1 MAAILSFCA
10 LCLLLV
16 AGMAIRS
23 AFPLLQRLYLPASVI
38 GGFLGLAIVSLLG
51 ARLPTDWF
59 AAFGQI
65 PGFLI
70 NIIFAGLFLGAAPPA
85 LKTIGRLAGAQFC
98 FSQIIAWG
106 QYVVGLGMALF
117 LLGPLFGT
125 PDVFGN
131 LIEIGFAG
139 GHGTVGGLSQTFRE
153 LNWPAGID
161 LGYTVATCGMVFGI
175 LIGMVMVNIGVRKGF
190 VRHIRTFGDM
200 TKAERQGIYPA
211 QSQPKAGLQTVS
223 PDTMDSLG
231 LHLALTGIA
240 ILIGC
245 GIKALLVLAGDL
257 APAAVANMRIM
268 PSLPLFPMCM
278 IGGLLLQLLLKKTG
292 TDFLANRCQMQRI
305 TGAALDF
312 LVVAAI
318 ASIRLEFVAAY
329 WLPLLL
335 LVSGGIIWN
344 VLVIVLIGPRI
355 FKEAWFERALAE
367 FGQAMGVTAT
377 GLMLL
382 RTVDPENKTVAAQA
396 FGYKQLLHEP
406 VMGGGLWTSL
416 AVPLVMAGGGLTV
429 WLFCLAVLAAA
440 LISWKIFF
448 FVRKKPDA
456 PRAAC
461 TPPLPGN
468 PISENRQ

>member
-1 MAAILSFCA
+1 MVAILSFCV

-23 AFPLLQRLYLPASVI
+23 FVPFFQRLYLPASVI
-38 GGFLGLAIVSLLG
+38 GGFIGLAVVSLGG
-51 ARLPTDWF
+51 AYLPPEEI

-70 NIIFAGLFLGAAPPA
+70 NIIFAGLFLGTAPPA

-106 QYVVGLGMALF
+106 QYVIGLGLALF
-117 LLGPLFGT
+117 LLGPLFGA
-125 PDVFGN
+125 PAVFGN

-153 LNWPAGID
+153 LGWPAGVD

-175 LIGMVMVNIGVRKGF
+175 LIGMAMINIGVRKGF
-190 VRHIRTFGDM
+190 IQHIRTFDDM

-211 QSQPKAGLQTVS
+211 SSQPQAGNQTVA
-223 PDTMDSLG
+223 PEAMDSLG
-231 LHLALTGIA
+231 LHLALVGIA
-240 ILIGC
+240 VLIGY
-245 GIKALLVLAGDL
+245 GIKALLVLAENL
-257 APAAVANMRIM
+257 APAAVADMHIIQ
-268 PSLPLFPMCM
+268 SLPLFPLCM
-278 IGGLLLQLLLKKTG
+278 IGGLLLQLCLKKTG
-292 TDFLANRCQMQRI
+292 ADFLINRCQVQRI
-305 TGAALDF
+305 SGAALDF
-312 LVVAAI
+312 LIVAAI
-318 ASIRLEFVAAY
+318 AAIQLEFVAAY
-329 WLPLLL
+329 WLPLLI
-335 LVSGGIIWN
+335 LVLCGIAWN
-344 VLVIVLIGPRI
+344 VLIIVFIGPRI
-355 FKEAWFERALAE
+355 FSEAWFERSLAE

-416 AVPLVMAGGGLTV
+416 AVPLVMAGGGITV

-440 LISWKIFF
+440 LICWRVFF
-448 FVRKKPDA
+448 FVRKKTA
-456 PRAAC
+456 PAK
-461 TPPLPGN
+461 
-468 PISENRQ
+468 

>member
-10 LCLLLV
+10 LCLLLL

-23 AFPLLQRLYLPASVI
+23 FFPLLQRLYLPASVI
-38 GGFLGLAIVSLLG
+38 GGFLGLAIAG
-51 ARLPTDWF
+51 FGGTCLPPEWL
-59 AAFGQI
+59 AAFGEL

-70 NIIFAGLFLGAAPPA
+70 NIIFAGLFIGAVPPA

-98 FSQIIAWG
+98 FSQILAWG
-106 QYVVGLGMALF
+106 QYVIGLGMALF

-125 PDVFGN
+125 PAVFGN

-153 LNWPAGID
+153 LGWPAGVD
-161 LGYTVATCGMVFGI
+161 LGYTVATCGMVLGI

-190 VRHIRTFGDM
+190 IRHIRTFNDM
-200 TKAERQGIYPA
+200 TLAEQKGIHPPE
-211 QSQPKAGLQTVS
+211 SQPPSGRQTVS
-223 PDTMDSLG
+223 PDVMDSLG
-231 LHLALTGIA
+231 LHLALTGLA

-245 GIKALLVLAGDL
+245 GIKTLLVQAESF
-257 APAAVANMRIM
+257 APAAMADMHIM
-268 PSLPLFPMCM
+268 QSLPLFPMCM
-278 IGGLLLQLLLKKTG
+278 IGGLLLQLFLKKTG
-292 TDFLANRCQMQRI
+292 ADFLADSGQMNRI

-329 WLPLLL
+329 WLPLLILVLAGIAWNL
-335 LVSGGIIWN
+335 LII
-344 VLVIVLIGPRI
+344 IFIGPHI
-355 FKEAWFERALAE
+355 FSEAWFERSLAE

-416 AVPLVMAGGGLTV
+416 AVPLVMAGGGITI

-440 LISWKIFF
+440 LICWRTFF
-448 FVRKKPDA
+448 FVRQQKTD
-456 PRAAC
+456 
-461 TPPLPGN
+461 TH
-468 PISENRQ
+468 

>member
-16 AGMAIRS
+16 AGMVIRS
-23 AFPLLQRLYLPASVI
+23 FCPLLQRLYLPSSVI
-38 GGFLGLAIVSLLG
+38 GGFIGLAIATFGG
-51 ARLPTDWF
+51 AYLPPDIL

-70 NIIFAGLFLGAAPPA
+70 NIIFAGLFIGSAPPA
-85 LKTIGRLAGAQFC
+85 IKTIGRLAGAQFC

-106 QYVVGLGMALF
+106 QYVVGLGMAIF
-117 LLGPLFGT
+117 LLGPLFGA
-125 PDVFGN
+125 PAIFGN
-131 LIEIGFAG
+131 LVEIGFAG

-153 LNWPAGID
+153 LGWPAGID
-161 LGYTVATCGMVFGI
+161 LGYTVATSGMVFGI
-175 LIGMVMVNIGVRKGF
+175 LIGMVMINIGVRKGF
-190 VRHIRTFGDM
+190 VRHIRTFDHM
-200 TKAERQGIYPA
+200 SQAERQGIYPP
-211 QSQPKAGLQTVS
+211 QSQPQAGRQTVS
-223 PDTMDSLG
+223 PESMDSLG

-245 GIKALLVLAGDL
+245 GIKALLVFADNL
-257 APAAVANMRIM
+257 APASVADMHIM
-268 PSLPLFPMCM
+268 QSLPLFPMCM
-278 IGGLLLQLLLKKTG
+278 IGGLLLQLCLKKTG
-292 TDFLANRCQMQRI
+292 TDFLANHEQMQRI

-335 LVSGGIIWN
+335 LVLAGITWN
-344 VLVIVLIGPRI
+344 VLVIVFIGPRI
-355 FKEAWFERALAE
+355 FSEAWFERSLAE

-416 AVPLVMAGGGLTV
+416 AVPLVMAGGGMTV
-429 WLFCLAVLAAA
+429 WLLCLGVLAAA
-440 LISWKIFF
+440 LICWRLFF
-448 FVRKKPDA
+448 FVRKNQARPMK
-456 PRAAC
+456 
-461 TPPLPGN
+461 
-468 PISENRQ
+468 

>member
-1 MAAILSFCA
+1 MTAILSFCA
-10 LCLLLV
+10 LCLLLI

-23 AFPLLQRLYLPASVI
+23 FCPLLQRLYLPSSVI
-38 GGFLGLAIVSLLG
+38 GGFIGLTVLSLGSSH
-51 ARLPTDWF
+51 LPLEKF

-98 FSQIIAWG
+98 FSQILAWG

-117 LLGPLFGT
+117 LLSPLFGT
-125 PDVFGN
+125 PAVFGN

-153 LNWPAGID
+153 LGWPAGVD

-175 LIGMVMVNIGVRKGF
+175 LIGMLMVNIGVRKGF
-190 VRHIRTFGDM
+190 VRHIRTFENM

-211 QSQPKAGLQTVS
+211 QSQPQAGKQTVA
-223 PDTMDSLG
+223 PETMDSLG
-231 LHLALTGIA
+231 LHLALVGIA

-257 APAAVANMRIM
+257 APAAVADMHIM
-268 PSLPLFPMCM
+268 QSLPLFPMCM
-278 IGGLLLQLLLKKTG
+278 IGGLLLQLFLKKTG
-292 TDFLANRCQMQRI
+292 ADFLLNRGQMQRI

-318 ASIRLEFVAAY
+318 ASIQLEFVAAY
-329 WLPLLL
+329 WLPLLM
-335 LVSGGIIWN
+335 LVLGGIIWN

-355 FKEAWFERALAE
+355 FMEAWFERSLAE

-416 AVPLVMAGGGLTV
+416 AVPLVMAGGGITV
-429 WLFCLAVLAAA
+429 WLFCLAILAVA
-440 LISWKIFF
+440 LICWRVFF
-448 FVRKKPDA
+448 FVQKNQARPA
-456 PRAAC
+456 ENR
-461 TPPLPGN
+461 